1 MHKHFTR
8 YNTFVQHEHK
18 YSFLSYSKSAEKR
31 ACKSGKKM
39 HPKAKTSMASMDR
52 EEKELQELMQRVR
65 RKNRQQMVPV
75 VNDLLLEAIG
85 KVINISSL
93 PVNKRVTTDK
103 LYFLPFSTRN
113 LAKLSEQDWDDSSGS
128 DLSSGDD
135 TDIDEAYKDVTEL
148 RGVTFSILVCRSLH
162 IFIVCCF
169 SLFCLFYFVFIVLFR
184 KYYLKQ
190 LNMMRV

>member
-1 MHKHFTR
+1 
-8 YNTFVQHEHK
+8 
-18 YSFLSYSKSAEKR
+18 
-31 ACKSGKKM
+31 
-39 HPKAKTSMASMDR
+39 MDR

-113 LAKLSEQDWDDSSGS
+113 LAKLSEEDCDDSSGS
-128 DLSSGDD
+128 DLCLADD
-135 TDIDEAYKDVTEL
+135 TDIDEAYKDATQL
-148 RGVTFSILVCRSLH
+148 RGLTFSILVCRSLH
-162 IFIVCCF
+162 IYCL
-169 SLFCLFYFVFIVLFR
+169 LF
-184 KYYLKQ
+184 
-190 LNMMRV
+190 